1 MSVSKR
7 DSGTAGLLLH
17 RAFTYDF
24 VVWLFTRGGE
34 RTFRNKLL
42 ELARVEPG
50 ESVLDVGC
58 GTGTLAVAAR
68 RRVGPSGI
76 VCGIDASPQMVARAT
91 TKARKAGVDVAFSRA
106 FAQTLPFPA
115 GRFDVVL
122 STVMLHHLPRPA
134 RQQSLNEM
142 RRVLKPQG
150 RVLAVDFASSGDTGS
165 GYIGRLLAHVHHRRH
180 GHVDP
185 TDLLTL
191 FRDARFDIIES
202 GAVGVGNLH
211 FVLGS
216 PAA

>member
-1 MSVSKR
+1 MSVSKQA
-7 DSGTAGLLLH
+7 SGTAGLLLH
-17 RAFTYDF
+17 RAFTYDL

-42 ELARVEPG
+42 ELARVETG
-50 ESVLDVGC
+50 ESILDVGC

-68 RRVGPSGI
+68 LRVGPSGI

-106 FAQTLPFPA
+106 FAQTLPFPD
-115 GRFDVVL
+115 GRFDVVF

-150 RVLAVDFASSGDTGS
+150 RVVAVDFASSRDTSS
-165 GYIGRLLAHVHHRRH
+165 GHIGRLLAHLHHRRH

-185 TDLLTL
+185 SDLLAL
-191 FRDARFDIIES
+191 VRDAGFHVIES
-202 GAVGVGNLH
+202 GAVGVGDLH

-216 PAA
+216 PAP